1 MHGDLAVFPLPLL
14 TFLLSAVASGL
25 VWRADLGRLRAA
37 RFFAAFFAVLALG
50 ALMVGLR
57 FGYGVERFVPVQ
69 RALPLFAGPLVYLGF
84 LAFAVE
90 DRTLTRRAMAHLGA
104 ALGIIALAPTVLP
117 DLLDL
122 DLIVSVS
129 YLVYAGLLLRLWGQ
143 GVNGLT
149 HARIGLAATLRHWML
164 GAAAVLLTFTLADA
178 AIAFSFAAQR
188 SGDAM
193 LLISVGALVMG
204 AGLIAVIVAM
214 AMGGAGGRPRPETTA
229 PVAEDEATALEARA
243 RALLLETQLYLDTDL
258 TLDRLARRLHVPSR
272 ALSQAINQTRAMNV
286 SQYVNDVRLDH
297 AAELLATGEDSV
309 AQVMEKSGFLTRS
322 NFYREFQRR
331 FDMSPAAY
339 RQSLRK

>member
-1 MHGDLAVFPLPLL
+1 MQTMTPTCTGSRP
-14 TFLLSAVASGL
+14 
-25 VWRADLGRLRAA
+25 
-37 RFFAAFFAVLALG
+37 AAFASS
-50 ALMVGLR
+50 LR
-57 FGYGVERFVPVQ
+57 DI
-69 RALPLFAGPLVYLGF
+69 L
-84 LAFAVE
+84 
-90 DRTLTRRAMAHLGA
+90 
-104 ALGIIALAPTVLP
+104 
-117 DLLDL
+117 
-122 DLIVSVS
+122 
-129 YLVYAGLLLRLWGQ
+129 
-143 GVNGLT
+143 
-149 HARIGLAATLRHWML
+149 ARILART
-164 GAAAVLLTFTLADA
+164 DD
-178 AIAFSFAAQR
+178 S
-188 SGDAM
+188 
-193 LLISVGALVMG
+193 ISILFWSS
-204 AGLIAVIVAM
+204 VIVAM
-214 AMGGAGGRPRPETTA
+214 AMGGASGRPRPETTA